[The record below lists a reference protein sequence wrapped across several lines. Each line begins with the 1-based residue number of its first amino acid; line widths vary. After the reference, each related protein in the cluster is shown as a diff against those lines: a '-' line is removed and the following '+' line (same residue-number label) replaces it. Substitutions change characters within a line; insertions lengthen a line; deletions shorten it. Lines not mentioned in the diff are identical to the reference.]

1 MLDFDAHEKEINLAT
16 DDIVQMIASLF
27 VLEFDVEAVLDS
39 NFHFDWFVY
48 AGFDSWELDEDFVFL
63 GDGWEPLALDFDADK
78 VFYGDVATMV

>member
-1 MLDFDAHEKEINLAT
+1 M
-16 DDIVQMIASLF
+16 
-27 VLEFDVEAVLDS
+27 EAVLDS

-78 VFYGDVATMV
+78 VFYRDVATMV